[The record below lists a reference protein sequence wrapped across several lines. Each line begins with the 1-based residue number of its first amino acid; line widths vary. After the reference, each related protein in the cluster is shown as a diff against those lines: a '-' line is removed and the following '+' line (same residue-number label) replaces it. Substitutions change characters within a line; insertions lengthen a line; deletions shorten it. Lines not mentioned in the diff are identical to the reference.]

1 VKLDFNK
8 KVRDPRR
15 IHAFLRVSDIRGNAV
30 TKAPTTL
37 PSGGSVRAAKI
48 IFLVAGISGLISV
61 FPLYFSEQR
70 IARDYP
76 PAITHPEFFYGFIGV
91 TLAWQVAFLLIGMD
105 PVRFQPLI
113 AAALIEKY
121 GFGIAAVLLYL
132 ANRIQTTTLIFGFI
146 DLAWGVLFVIC
157 YVRLARA

>member
-1 VKLDFNK
+1 M
-8 KVRDPRR
+8 
-15 IHAFLRVSDIRGNAV
+15 
-30 TKAPTTL
+30 TKAPTNL
-37 PSGGSVRAAKI
+37 SALGSVRAAKI
-48 IFLVAGISGLISV
+48 IFLVAGISGLITV
-61 FPLYFSEQR
+61 FPMYFSEQR

-76 PAITHPEFFYGFIGV
+76 PPITHPEFFYGFIGV
-91 TLAWQVAFLLIGMD
+91 TLAWQVAFLFIGTN

-132 ANRIQTTTLIFGFI
+132 ANRIPITTLIFGFI

-157 YVRLARA
+157 YVRLPRA

>member
-1 VKLDFNK
+1 
-8 KVRDPRR
+8 
-15 IHAFLRVSDIRGNAV
+15 
-30 TKAPTTL
+30 
-37 PSGGSVRAAKI
+37 
-48 IFLVAGISGLISV
+48 
-61 FPLYFSEQR
+61 
-70 IARDYP
+70 
-76 PAITHPEFFYGFIGV
+76 
-91 TLAWQVAFLLIGMD
+91 
-105 PVRFQPLI
+105 LI